1 MLLSWLNKVVQATVV
16 NNIVSTTLF
25 TLDEQTMVV
34 AT

>member
-1 MLLSWLNKVVQATVV
+1 MLLSWANNVVQATVV
-16 NNIVSTTLF
+16 NNIVPKTLF